1 MKKNKCQLYVI
12 TPSNFNIKKF
22 SRRLLKAFDGGD
34 IAVLQIR
41 LKNSTDD
48 TICEAIETF
57 LPIAKKFNTT
67 VLVNDRPDLAKKTG
81 CDGVHIGQQDCGYEE
96 SRKTVGKDKIV
107 GVTCHDSSHLAMEAS
122 ERGADYVAFGAFFP
136 TSTKK
141 TIYQPKVDLINSWSE
156 TTTIPNV
163 AIGGITQRNCVPLIK
178 AGADFLAVVSS
189 IWNYP
194 SGEEAAVSD
203 FNKLFEIHN
212 G

>member
-1 MKKNKCQLYVI
+1 MEKTSKINQ
-12 TPSNFNIKKF
+12 
-22 SRRLLKAFDGGD
+22 RLSQKPLNN
-34 IAVLQIR
+34 Q
-41 LKNSTDD
+41 S
-48 TICEAIETF
+48 
-57 LPIAKKFNTT
+57 
-67 VLVNDRPDLAKKTG
+67 
-81 CDGVHIGQQDCGYEE
+81 
-96 SRKTVGKDKIV
+96 KII
-107 GVTCHDSSHLAMEAS
+107 
-122 ERGADYVAFGAFFP
+122 P

-141 TIYQPKVDLINSWSE
+141 TIYQPKIDLINSWSE

-212 G
+212 S